1 MFPFRILC
9 SYPCVT
15 FSVVQFHMLHVLPI
29 SHVQCLLL
37 YFDCTKLPAQVTS
50 IVCDLVV
57 ASNEAGGE
65 YKCVRF
71 LEFNCSVEP
80 RLN

>member
-1 MFPFRILC
+1 
-9 SYPCVT
+9 
-15 FSVVQFHMLHVLPI
+15 MLHVLPI
-29 SHVQCLLL
+29 SYVQCLLL

-57 ASNEAGGE
+57 ASNGAGGE
-65 YKCVRF
+65 CKSVRF

>member
-1 MFPFRILC
+1 
-9 SYPCVT
+9 
-15 FSVVQFHMLHVLPI
+15 MLHVLPI

-65 YKCVRF
+65 CKSVRF
-71 LEFNCSVEP
+71 LELNCSVEP

>member
-1 MFPFRILC
+1 
-9 SYPCVT
+9 
-15 FSVVQFHMLHVLPI
+15 MLHVLPI

-50 IVCDLVV
+50 IVCDLVM

-65 YKCVRF
+65 CKSVRF
-71 LEFNCSVEP
+71 LEFKLLRHYLQV
-80 RLN
+80 LN